1 MPISTNGAII
11 TRVAGALYGEYLSNA
26 SYTEVSTTAPA
37 TVAANFLS
45 NDFAGKTDLQVANT
59 ILTNLGLTSIT
70 GLNNWL
76 SAQLTA
82 AGSTATA
89 KGAALVSILNGY
101 AGMTADATYGS
112 YATSFNAKV
121 DASLTKSQTA
131 GSKGGSFATADV
143 VIPTNGTITLT
154 TGTDSGASFTGGA
167 GDDAFN
173 GSYIGDF
180 ATGTSVTP
188 GDNLV
193 GGAGTDTLTISVS
206 GTITTGTAE
215 TINALTLSGIE
226 NVMVSN
232 FDLQE
237 TAPGDDHIIDMSAAT
252 GVAKV
257 GLSSSAATGDTSF
270 INLANVVAAEM
281 SGSGDLEVRYQST
294 LLTGLTDEVSLTLK
308 SAGTSGGSADF
319 LTYNGTATGVAETL
333 NVSSTVA
340 TNYLTINGSNDHKTI
355 KVSGDKELRI
365 TNTLDTTVTS
375 VDASASTGGVQII
388 AGVSNIN
395 VLGGS
400 GNDVI
405 DMVATLT
412 TADTIDGGAGVDT
425 LAIADPANLVPSLK
439 VSNVETVRLAATSA
453 TAYDLSQLAGY
464 TSVDFRSNGNAA
476 ITSSNVAEGT
486 AVAISADNSNTVT
499 HGVKD
504 AINAATTNAVTV
516 TIDHATNETDTD
528 VGTLV
533 LNGIETVSLV
543 SAGVTGTNTAAD
555 KLAGTDTTS
564 TINSVATLTAAAATT
579 INVSGSSD
587 FQLAATGATLT
598 ALTAVNASALTG
610 TLIYTNRAG
619 ATAAT
624 TITGGSAADAITGRS
639 STDNISGGAG
649 NDSITGSGGNDTL
662 AGGDG
667 ADTIT
672 AGSGNDVITGGD
684 GNDSI
689 TGATGNDNIN
699 AGGGDDTLV
708 IDGSDITAVL
718 TNNDTVAGG
727 DGTDSFKF
735 KTDTT
740 LDLTDAAA
748 SAALTNVTGIEK
760 LVVDVASAT
769 LTINDNIVGIAGG
782 TLAITNTTTA
792 GVLAGTLDV
801 NASGVLS
808 SSSQINTTLE
818 ATTAGVVTYTLG
830 NAKDNVNLTNSSGAN
845 IVVAG
850 TLGYFGAND
859 TLVGGSG
866 TDDEVRFSH
875 TTGQTV
881 TAAQFANV
889 SGFEEIFVTAATG
902 AYSFTLTDDVL
913 ARNYDNTNSA
923 LEIGHSAN
931 TNAGILTVNGS
942 AVTSLYQ
949 LSITGG
955 AGNDVLTGGAGN
967 DTINVGSAGVKT
979 IDGGAGTRDLA
990 ILSGITY
997 TGDDGVVVNVSGS
1010 TVTLATA
1017 IDAGGFGAA
1026 AGARTGEQSAVIA
1039 TGSIGVLEDNGAVAA
1054 ANTSIST
1061 VTGVERFT
1069 FGAGIDYFM
1078 GSTTA
1083 ESVTG
1088 GAGTDILIAGGG
1100 ADTVNGGDDGDTIY
1114 GQDGGDTLNGD
1125 AGADVI
1131 QGGAGAD
1138 TINGGASAVAAD
1150 SLTGGSGNDVFV
1162 FSSTAEAVGAL
1173 AGTDTTASLMDKVTD
1188 FVAGSDKIKFA
1199 LTAAAF
1205 GTGITFTADT
1215 TVTIDGTFAN
1225 GATDRADFAALVA
1238 AAAAGLT
1245 EVATTSAAA
1254 HVFLVTTGA
1263 ITTAT
1268 GFANKTFLVLN
1279 NGTTA
1284 IGADDTWIDITGVSG
1299 TFATTDIIFG

>member
-1 MPISTNGAII
+1 MAISTNGAII
-11 TRVAGALYGEYLSNA
+11 TRVTSALYGEYLSNA
-26 SYTEVSTTAPA
+26 SYTELKDTAPA
-37 TVAANFLS
+37 TVAANFMA
-45 NDFAGKTDLQVANT
+45 NDFAGKTDLQVATT

-70 GLNNWL
+70 GLDNWL

-82 AGSTATA
+82 AGSTAAA

-121 DASLTKSQTA
+121 SAGLVKSQTA
-131 GSKGGSFATADV
+131 GNAGGSYATADV
-143 VIPTNGTITLT
+143 VTATNGTLTLT
-154 TGTDSGASFTGGA
+154 TGTDSGASFTAGA

-237 TAPGDDHIIDMSAAT
+237 TATGDDHVVDMSSAT

-270 INLANVVAAEM
+270 INLANAVASEM
-281 SGSGDLEVRYQST
+281 AGSGDLEVRYQST
-294 LLTGLTDEVSLTLK
+294 LLTGLADEVSLTLK
-308 SAGTSGGSADF
+308 SVGTSGASADF
-319 LTYNGTATGVAETL
+319 LTYNGAATGVAETL

-412 TADTIDGGAGVDT
+412 TSDTIDGGAGADT
-425 LAIADPANLVPSLK
+425 LSIADPANLVASLK
-439 VSNVETVRLAATSA
+439 VSNIEQVRLAATSA
-453 TAYDLSQLAGY
+453 TAYDLSHLTGY
-464 TSVDFRSNGNAA
+464 TGVDFRSNGNAA
-476 ITSSNVAEGT
+476 ITSSNAAEGT
-486 AVAISADNSNTVT
+486 AVVISADNSNTIT

-504 AINAATTNAVTV
+504 AANAATTNAATV
-516 TIDHATNETDTD
+516 TIDHGTAETDTD

-533 LNGIETVSLV
+533 LTGIETVSLV
-543 SAGVTGTNTAAD
+543 SAGVTGTNTQAD

-579 INVSGSSD
+579 INVSGTAD

-598 ALTAVNASALTG
+598 ALTAVNASTLTG
-610 TLIYTNRAG
+610 SFVYTNRAG

-649 NDSITGSGGNDTL
+649 NDSITGSGGNDIL

-689 TGATGNDNIN
+689 TGSTGNDNISGD
-699 AGGGDDTLV
+699 AGNDTFL
-708 IDGSDITAVL
+708 IAGADITAVL
-718 TNNDTVAGG
+718 TNNDTLAGG
-727 DGTDSFKF
+727 EGTDSLKF
-735 KTDTT
+735 QTDTT

-782 TLAITNTTTA
+782 TIAVTNTTTA

-808 SSSQINTTLE
+808 SSSQVNTTVE

-830 NAKDNVNLTNSSGAN
+830 NAKDNVNLANSTGAN

-881 TAAQFANV
+881 TAAQWANV
-889 SGFEEIFVTAATG
+889 SGFEEIFVTAASG

-913 ARNYDNTNSA
+913 SRNYDNTNTQ

-942 AVTSLYQ
+942 ALTALYN

-955 AGNDVLTGGAGN
+955 AGNDVITGGAGN
-967 DTINVGSAGVKT
+967 DTINVGTAGIKT
-979 IDGGAGTRDLA
+979 IDGGAGTRDLVD
-990 ILSGITY
+990 LSGVTV

-1010 TVTLATA
+1010 TVTFGNA
-1017 IDAGGFGAA
+1017 IEAGGFNNAN
-1026 AGARTGEQSAVIA
+1026 ARTGEQSAIIA
-1039 TGSIGVLEDNGAVAA
+1039 TGTIGILEDSGAVAA
-1054 ANTSIST
+1054 ANTSLST

-1069 FGAGIDYFM
+1069 LGAGIDYFM
-1078 GSTTA
+1078 GATTA

-1088 GAGTDILIAGGG
+1088 NAGADIIISGGG
-1100 ADTVNGGDDGDTIY
+1100 ADTVSGGDGSDTIY
-1114 GQDGGDTLNGD
+1114 GQDGGDTLNGNAD
-1125 AGADVI
+1125 ADVI

-1138 TINGGASAVAAD
+1138 TINGGASAAAAD
-1150 SLTGGSGNDVFV
+1150 SLTGGSGNDTFV
-1162 FSSTAEAVGAL
+1162 FTSRAEAIGAA
-1173 AGTDTTASLMDKVTD
+1173 AGTDTTARLMDNITD
-1188 FVAGSDKIKFA
+1188 FVAAGDLIQFA
-1199 LTAAAF
+1199 LGAAAF
-1205 GTGITFTADT
+1205 ATGVTFTAAT
-1215 TVTIDGTFAN
+1215 TATVTAVTV
-1225 GATDRADFAALVA
+1225 GAATRTDFDAVA
-1238 AAAAGLT
+1238 AAAQAATAGT
-1245 EVATTSAAA
+1245 ATTSAAA
-1254 HVFLVTTGA
+1254 QFYLVSVGA
-1263 ITTAT
+1263 TTTAT
-1268 GFANKTFLVLN
+1268 GFSNRTFLVLN
-1279 NGTTA
+1279 DATA
-1284 IGADDTWIDITGVSG
+1284 AIAATDTWIDVTGVTG
-1299 TFATTDIIFG
+1299 TIAAANIFFG